1 MAKQAKTVLKNWF
14 LTALKPLQ
22 QHYHDWMDSYWHK
35 DELIPGSSVDIEIPD
50 FPDPGVIETLISLVE
65 PVVIETSIPVTH
77 TMTAD
82 RLLQTIVI
90 TTDTEQTISISLT
103 VSGGEIAEGDVIPAG
118 GWASWDVNL
127 YNRSGT
133 PLYFEG
139 ITAAT
144 TIKLYYR

>member
-1 MAKQAKTVLKNWF
+1 MPKQPKSTLYNWF

-35 DELIPGSSVDIEIPD
+35 DEIIPGTSVDINFPD
-50 FPDPGVIETLISLVE
+50 FPDPGVIETLIELVQ
-65 PVVIETSIPVTH
+65 PVVIETSVPVTH
-77 TMTAD
+77 TMPAD
-82 RLLQTIVI
+82 KLLQTIVI
-90 TTDTEQTISISLT
+90 TSDTTQSVSISLT
-103 VSGGEIAEGDVIPAG
+103 VSGNEIADQEEIAAG

-133 PLYFEG
+133 PLYFED
-139 ITAAT
+139 ITNEV